1 MFIEEKKK
9 VEEEVGEENDVSSET
24 IDGAALL
31 GKRICRVS
39 AIGVRTHTSMQD
51 ARPEN
56 GTRSRSQRCEH
67 PTMGGFD
74 LRIRESRTMRRADVF
89 I

>member
-1 MFIEEKKK
+1 M
-9 VEEEVGEENDVSSET
+9 EEEVSEENDLFWT
-24 IDGAALL
+24 QCIL
-31 GKRICRVS
+31 GNQICRAS
-39 AIGVRTHTSMQD
+39 AVKVRTHTSTQD

-56 GTRSRSQRCEH
+56 GTRSRSQRCEN

>member
-1 MFIEEKKK
+1 MLEFAELQISHAHKH
-9 VEEEVGEENDVSSET
+9 
-24 IDGAALL
+24 ACA
-31 GKRICRVS
+31 
-39 AIGVRTHTSMQD
+39 D

-56 GTRSRSQRCEH
+56 GTRSRSQRRED

-74 LRIRESRTMRRADVF
+74 LRIRESGTMRRADVF